1 MIRKIIGEIRDKF
14 GFKKDHGTWH
24 AKDNLEIENNNGVK
38 WSVSDNNQIKVGQ
51 HKVILLALGIVLA
64 IVFVLALIVQKK
76 TQNKKIEIEPVEL
89 QVETADKA
97 LDAELHW
104 RNHFEEQRA
113 QDRQEFASRLAELE
127 EQQKNILSK
136 TTSQVENELATL
148 KQKLVMAQQEL
159 SDAGL
164 ALNRHTKEEQDR
176 LMSAP
181 AHIEPNLGINNFD
194 TEVEFD
200 RPKSTKNYIPEGTY
214 FTGHLLG
221 GIVVSTA
228 LNTPDENA
236 TPVTIRVSHRG
247 NLASANKL
255 DVSKCRIMG
264 SAYGDLSSE
273 RAVVRLEKLI
283 CEENGAYVTSKIAG
297 VIYGPDGY
305 NGLKG
310 TVVSTS
316 SKHIKNAMIGGLIS
330 GLSQSSKGQEG
341 LNLSGGGL
349 LSTKKKDF
357 KDVATGGLAQGV
369 SNAGDK
375 LADYYLRQAE
385 SMSPILTIPG
395 GVRVQAHIIKGFYV
409 GEIGTHERIKEA
421 RSQVAKGEY

>member
-1 MIRKIIGEIRDKF
+1 MSKIFNNIKSKLGWHQTESRGEAVADVEL
-14 GFKKDHGTWH
+14 
-24 AKDNLEIENNNGVK
+24 AENNA
-38 WSVSDNNQIKVGQ
+38 QIRAGQ
-51 HKVILLALGIVLA
+51 YRVILVALGL
-64 IVFVLALIVQKK
+64 VLALVVGLTMLVQKK
-76 TQNKKIEIEPVEL
+76 RLQQPVALETTML

-97 LDAELHW
+97 LDGELHW

-113 QDRQEFASRLAELE
+113 QDRQEFTAKLEELE
-127 EQQKNILSK
+127 EKQRLVLNQTKNQI
-136 TTSQVENELATL
+136 EEELALT
-148 KQKLVMAQQEL
+148 KQKLAMAHREL

-164 ALNRHTKEEQDR
+164 TLTRVSREEQER
-176 LMSAP
+176 LASAP
-181 AHIEPNLGINNFD
+181 IHIESSLGEQNFD
-194 TEVEFD
+194 SEVEFD
-200 RPKSTKNYIPEGTY
+200 LPKSTKNYIPEGTY

-228 LNTPDENA
+228 LNAPDENA
-236 TPVTIRVSHRG
+236 TPVSIRLTDRG
-247 NLASANKL
+247 NLAGANKL
-255 DVSKCRIMG
+255 DVGKCRIMG

-283 CEENGAYVTSKIAG
+283 CEEDGTYITSKIAG
-297 VIYGPDGY
+297 VVYGPDGF

-316 SKHIKNAMIGGLIS
+316 AKHIKNAMIGGLIS

-341 LNLSGGGL
+341 LSLGAGGL

-357 KDVATGGLAQGV
+357 KDVASGGMMQGV

-395 GVRVQAHIIKGFYV
+395 GVRVQAHILKGFFV
-409 GEIGTHERIKEA
+409 GEVGTHERIKNE
-421 RSQVAKGEY
+421 RRKVAPTQQ